1 MLRVTDVVKHLLVIN
16 VLLLIGT
23 YFAWEPAPEA
33 MYELVNN
40 SSNDF
45 WEWKRYTLALF
56 FPTSEYFRPFQI
68 ITHMFMHGDP
78 THLLFNMFALY
89 IFGPPLEI
97 FWGARRFLFYYLAT
111 GAGAFILQLLVT
123 YIELEYSLVSPN
135 VVNVP
140 MLGASGAIFGLLAGY
155 GMLFPNN
162 LIHLLF
168 PPISLKAK
176 YFVLIYAGIELLMG
190 LSPFNTGVA
199 HFAHLGGALAGFLL
213 IVYWR
218 KFGSRI

>member
-23 YFAWEPAPEA
+23 YFAWEPTPEA
-33 MYELVNN
+33 MHELVNGF
-40 SSNDF
+40 SHDF

-56 FPTSEYFRPFQI
+56 YPTSEYFRPFQV

-111 GAGAFILQLLVT
+111 GVGAFILQLLVT
-123 YIELEYSLVSPN
+123 YIELEYGMVSPN

-162 LIHLLF
+162 LLHLLF
-168 PPISLKAK
+168 PPITLKAK

-213 IVYWR
+213 IIYWR
-218 KFGSRI
+218 KFGTRL

>member
-16 VLLLIGT
+16 VLLFFGT
-23 YFAWEPAPEA
+23 YFAWNPSEEA
-33 MYELVNN
+33 MRALIGGV
-40 SSNDF
+40 SGDF

-56 FPTSEYFRPFQI
+56 FPSSEYFRPFQVV
-68 ITHMFMHGDP
+68 THMFMHGDP

-97 FWGARRFLFYYLAT
+97 FWGPKRFLFYYLAT
-111 GAGAFILQLLVT
+111 GMGAFLLQLLVT
-123 YIELEYSLVSPN
+123 YIELQN
-135 VVNVP
+135 GMVP
-140 MLGASGAIFGLLAGY
+140 AYVENIPLLGASGAIFGLLAGY

-168 PPISLKAK
+168 PPIALKAK

-199 HFAHLGGALAGFLL
+199 HFAHLGGAIAGFFL
-213 IVYWR
+213 ILYWR
-218 KFGSRI
+218 KFGSRF